1 MKISPPIV
9 TRLKYEKDMKRKDKE
24 IEYLSKKV
32 DRLENGTELF
42 IYKNQ
47 QREFAKKKNQEIE
60 YKEKLLNE
68 QYKEI
73 KVYREKLGYK
83 YEEIERLS
91 SELTDRNKEIKKLK
105 SYIFEL
111 EVNKDGILDENKQ
124 LRRFKIILKEKLEV
138 MTLELEDRTSEDI
151 KLLENK
157 MNTTKSKRVKNK
169 CKSEIKRLKKRYI
182 ELSVQA

>member
-32 DRLENGTELF
+32 DRLENGTELL

-60 YKEKLLNE
+60 YKDKLLNE
-68 QYKEI
+68 RNEEI
-73 KVYREKLGYK
+73 K
-83 YEEIERLS
+83 RLS
-91 SELTDRNKEIKKLK
+91 NELDNRNKEIKKLK

-111 EVNKDGILDENKQ
+111 ELNEDEIIDENKQ
-124 LRRFKIILKEKLEV
+124 LRHVKRKLKDKLEV
-138 MTLELEDRTSEDI
+138 ITLELENRTSEDI

-157 MNTTKSKRVKNK
+157 MSTTKSKRVKNK
-169 CKSEIKRLKKRYI
+169 CKSEIKRLKKKYI
-182 ELSVQA
+182 ELLVQV